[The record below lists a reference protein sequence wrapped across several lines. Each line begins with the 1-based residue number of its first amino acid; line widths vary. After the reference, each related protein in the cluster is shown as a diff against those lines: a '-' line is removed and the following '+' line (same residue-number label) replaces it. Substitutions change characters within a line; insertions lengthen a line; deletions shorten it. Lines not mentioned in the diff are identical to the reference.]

1 MTAGERAAPLSG
13 TVRPRGPLL
22 WFVTHPEVIVDPTV
36 PVTRWHLSEIGR
48 QRMIAFA
55 MLPLLRNV
63 DRIFSS
69 DETKA
74 AEAAQILADRLGLG
88 VTRLATLGENDRSAT
103 SVLPKDSFE
112 QAANEFFAR
121 PDDSYRGWER
131 ACDARARIV
140 DAVAQVLHQR
150 GDSDGDT
157 VIVSHGAVG
166 TLYKCHLKGI
176 AITRA
181 EDQRSQGHYYAFE
194 PDGHL
199 LHDWLPIAP

>member
-13 TVRPRGPLL
+13 AVRPHGPLL
-22 WFVTHPEVIVDPTV
+22 WFVTHPEVVVDPTV

-48 QRMIAFA
+48 QRMTAFA

-74 AEAAQILADRLGLG
+74 VEAAQILADRLGLG
-88 VTRLATLGENDRSAT
+88 VARLATLGENDRSAT
-103 SVLPKDSFE
+103 GVLPKDLFE

-121 PDDSYRGWER
+121 PGDSYRGWER
-131 ACDARARIV
+131 ACDAQARIV
-140 DAVAQVLHQR
+140 DAVAQVLRQR
-150 GDSDGDT
+150 GDGDA

-166 TLYKCHLKGI
+166 ALYKCHLKGLP
-176 AITRA
+176 ITRA

-194 PDGHL
+194 PDGRL
-199 LHDWLPIAP
+199 RHDWLPIAP